1 MGVQACA
8 HTAGMREEK
17 RRSLGVH
24 SERQLSDTGKEK
36 ETSPP
41 SLWDGRGQ
49 LVGRG
54 ETKEIGTV
62 ELQSAP
68 RRRGERPPQKTP
80 AHLQKAGV

>member
-24 SERQLSDTGKEK
+24 SECHLSDTGKEK

-41 SLWDGRGQ
+41 RP
-49 LVGRG
+49 VGWL
-54 ETKEIGTV
+54 GTT
-62 ELQSAP
+62 
-68 RRRGERPPQKTP
+68 G
-80 AHLQKAGV
+80 G